1 MKGSALLSTLF
12 EIRMQP
18 KLPVGLRLDHLQARV
33 QVRVC
38 CLLWIETNMAEMYFV
53 P

>member
-1 MKGSALLSTLF
+1 MSTSF

-18 KLPVGLRLDHLQARV
+18 KLPVGLRLDHLQ
-33 QVRVC
+33 VRDKVRIC
-38 CLLWIETNMAEMYFV
+38 CLLWIEINMAEMYFV